1 MVEGPYAIIG
11 AIAAIVGAVLV
22 FVFGVYEFVWQP
34 RRRRYRLR
42 LPCSAWFH
50 IPAQN
55 QRQISFA
62 EQNHDSH
69 HVEELTLA
77 TNSVVEIEFLFHPL
91 VSFEVSEVYFGC
103 DSPKGSQPI
112 VQSYRNL
119 FIDRGVPEE
128 SPETHPDTNYTDN
141 HNLYHIRKSRVL
153 AHNEVYSYGCK
164 IETRELPSDSAAAA
178 SFSPRLLC
186 DARLG
191 HRGSPRPCFVMCSF
205 EDEYGNHAAVP
216 APSRLS
222 CNATAMA

>member
-1 MVEGPYAIIG
+1 
-11 AIAAIVGAVLV
+11 VLV

-164 IETRELPSDSAAAA
+164 VETREPGRFEFKLFFVVDVCGRTKNKLFIRVEENPMTRMRC
-178 SFSPRLLC
+178 FCRE
-186 DARLG
+186 
-191 HRGSPRPCFVMCSF
+191 HRWQGCFIQPTRV
-205 EDEYGNHAAVP
+205 A
-216 APSRLS
+216 
-222 CNATAMA
+222 